1 MMTQTMAMTM
11 QIESPCWDGKLLDS
25 FYKLLFLLLDTVIFI
40 ISPNY
45 GSPETFDFVLCFFIT
60 FDSLN
65 TELFGRIGGPAMK
78 PNQNPKIKHY
88 LMLHAY
94 GETKRAGD
102 YGFLYCF

>member
-1 MMTQTMAMTM
+1 MMMMMMMTQTMAMTM

-65 TELFGRIGGPAMK
+65 TELFGQIGVQSSGL
-78 PNQNPKIKHY
+78 Q
-88 LMLHAY
+88 
-94 GETKRAGD
+94 
-102 YGFLYCF
+102 